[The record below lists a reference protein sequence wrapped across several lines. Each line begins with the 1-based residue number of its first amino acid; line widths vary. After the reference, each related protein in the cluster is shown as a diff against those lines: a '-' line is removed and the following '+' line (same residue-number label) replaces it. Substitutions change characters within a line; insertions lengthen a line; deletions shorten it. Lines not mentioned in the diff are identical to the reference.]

1 LTVIQPESGGRPL
14 SEARQGMARAAM
26 RSILSLAVAFGLLA
40 LLQGRAAAL
49 PARPSG
55 SANGP
60 GWAGGGC
67 GDFSLTQT
75 YRNWGPADSYG
86 RPVTVSYQAT
96 RCSRLRPH
104 AVDLSI
110 KGVAVVYRGTS
121 ATGSPLDEQQF
132 VATGH
137 WANPSNRAGWPPD
150 WWQCGVRSAEFSWQ
164 IVGVYTFAVTVER
177 GVWNLD
183 VQAGNESVDWAY
195 DAC

>member
-1 LTVIQPESGGRPL
+1 
-14 SEARQGMARAAM
+14 MAPAVLRF
-26 RSILSLAVAFGLLA
+26 ILSLAVALGLLA
-40 LLQGRAAAL
+40 LLQGRASAL
-49 PARPSG
+49 PAPPPG
-55 SANGP
+55 AANGP
-60 GWAGGGC
+60 GWTGGGC

-75 YRNWGPADSYG
+75 YRNWGPADAYK

-110 KGVAVVYRGTS
+110 EGVAVVYRGTS
-121 ATGSPLDEQQF
+121 AKGSPLDEQPF
-132 VATGH
+132 VATGR
-137 WANPSNRAGWPPD
+137 WANPTNAAGWPPD

-164 IVGVYTFAVTVER
+164 IVGVYTFEVTVEQ

-183 VQAGNESVDWAY
+183 VQAGNESVDWTY